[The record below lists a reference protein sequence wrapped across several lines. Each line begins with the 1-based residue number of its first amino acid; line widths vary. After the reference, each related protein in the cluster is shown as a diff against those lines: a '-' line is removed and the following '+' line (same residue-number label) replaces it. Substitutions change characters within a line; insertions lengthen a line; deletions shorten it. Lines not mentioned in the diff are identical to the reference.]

1 MNKIFQILM
10 AMTLAVPTASAGSVT
25 FQFGS
30 DPNQFYRGEAVGP
43 YPGSLTDSNAVSF
56 FCMDLQL
63 ASTFGSSYPGIS
75 ALPVT
80 AVEKEVAFLAAYSLW
95 SAANTQ
101 HADVVSR
108 LDGPVSFAIW
118 ELTGSLGADAPD
130 PSAQP
135 LIDLA
140 QAAYA
145 RGLITTTFL
154 ADTVVFSPTDTSVQ
168 RFVGVLYNAPA
179 VETVLSGLQSSATPE
194 PGSWIL
200 LGLGLVPLGVLKLA
214 RKPVPIDTERRLTI

>member
-1 MNKIFQILM
+1 MNKILQVLM
-10 AMTLAVPTASAGSVT
+10 AMAVAIPFASAGSVT

-30 DPNQFYRGEAVGP
+30 DPNQFYRDEAVGP

-63 ASTFGSSYPGIS
+63 ASTFGASYPGTR

-95 SAANTQ
+95 SAANTS
-101 HADVVSR
+101 HADVVAQ
-108 LDGPVSFAIW
+108 LEGPVSFAIW
-118 ELTGSLGADAPD
+118 ELTGSLGPDAPD
-130 PSAQP
+130 PAAQP
-135 LIDLA
+135 LIAMA

-168 RFVGVLYNAPA
+168 RFMGVVYNAPA
-179 VETVLSGLQSSATPE
+179 VEAVMSGLQSSATPE

-200 LGLGLVPLGVLKLA
+200 LGLGLVPLGARRLA
-214 RKPVPIDTERRLTI
+214 RR